1 VTEVRATDVRAVVD
15 ACRCFEW
22 APYPGGWRGEVE
34 AALIDAV
41 LSIQARY
48 GRPDNGVRG
57 ALARYR
63 RHEDRQRLDDLTPLA
78 AWSAKD
84 LQDVLEIAQ
93 RTAGVPKAAAIVE
106 AATALVAV
114 GVRHAHQVE
123 ADDDARRADQRRAYT
138 SVRGLGEV
146 TWEYLG
152 MSLGIP
158 GVKADTWIIRFASN
172 AIGRRAGRDEARA
185 LVMAAA
191 AEFGVDS
198 IRLDYA
204 IWRHMSTTA
213 RRRRRPR

>member
-1 VTEVRATDVRAVVD
+1 MTEVKAADVIAVVD

-48 GRPDNGVRG
+48 GRPGNGVRG

-63 RHEDRQRLDDLTPLA
+63 RHEDRQRLDDLTRLA

-106 AATALVAV
+106 AATELVAV
-114 GVRHAHQVE
+114 GVRHADQVE
-123 ADDDARRADQRRAYT
+123 PDDDVRRADQRRAYT
-138 SVRGLGEV
+138 SVSGLGEV

-172 AIGRRAGRDEARA
+172 AIGRHATRYEARA
-185 LVMAAA
+185 LVIAAA
-191 AEFGVDS
+191 AEFGVEP

-204 IWRHMSTTA
+204 IWRHMSTAA